1 MTAAPRLSGLLLGL
15 LAFGAQAMSLSE
27 ALQLAAEN
35 DPAVAVSLAQY
46 AADREASAEDRG
58 SLLPLV
64 SANGDWT
71 YARTESTGVFGQSSD
86 RYPGWGAQ
94 LVLRQPLFRLDW
106 SARGERAEALD
117 ARADIALQD
126 RRLQLMAR
134 VADRYFQVLV
144 AQDALAAAESEQA
157 AVERSLEDTRQR
169 FAVDLVPGTDLR
181 EAEARRDLAE
191 ARQLAART
199 QLEIARDALDEI
211 TGRGD
216 AALPALA
223 EDAVFP
229 PLSPAAVDDWLA
241 AAEVNNPR
249 LQAAEQSARIA
260 KADVLSTR
268 AAGLPTVDAVA
279 SAGRQDTSE
288 FNFGQKVDDARIG
301 VEVTIPLYSGGRAT
315 AALRA
320 ADAGAEAARADV
332 VRLRSET
339 RRETR
344 SLHRQVQT
352 AYIEARALDRA
363 LRSAITAEA
372 ATRAGYDAGTHTT
385 TDVLD
390 AQSRVVNA
398 RRDLKLTQYTLLL
411 RVLQLKQLAGTLSPA
426 DFTAIDHW
434 LSAASD
440 AAATPATPES

>member
-1 MTAAPRLSGLLLGL
+1 
-15 LAFGAQAMSLSE
+15 
-27 ALQLAAEN
+27 
-35 DPAVAVSLAQY
+35 
-46 AADREASAEDRG
+46 
-58 SLLPLV
+58 
-64 SANGDWT
+64 
-71 YARTESTGVFGQSSD
+71 
-86 RYPGWGAQ
+86 
-94 LVLRQPLFRLDW
+94 
-106 SARGERAEALD
+106 
-117 ARADIALQD
+117 
-126 RRLQLMAR
+126 
-134 VADRYFQVLV
+134 
-144 AQDALAAAESEQA
+144 
-157 AVERSLEDTRQR
+157 
-169 FAVDLVPGTDLR
+169 
-181 EAEARRDLAE
+181 
-191 ARQLAART
+191 
-199 QLEIARDALDEI
+199 
-211 TGRGD
+211 
-216 AALPALA
+216 
-223 EDAVFP
+223 
-229 PLSPAAVDDWLA
+229 
-241 AAEVNNPR
+241 
-249 LQAAEQSARIA
+249 
-260 KADVLSTR
+260 
-268 AAGLPTVDAVA
+268 
-279 SAGRQDTSE
+279 
-288 FNFGQKVDDARIG
+288 
-301 VEVTIPLYSGGRAT
+301 VTIPLYSGGRAT

-372 ATRAGYDAGTHTT
+372 ATRAGYDAGTRTI